1 MQDKAME
8 ITPQNMQD
16 ITTGYSMVYQDAFA
30 AVTPMW
36 MQVAMESQSRTARNV
51 YPWLGQSLGFRKWVG
66 ERVYQNLEAH
76 AFTIENEDF
85 ENTVVV
91 DRNSILDDTYGVY
104 RPLMGDMGQSA
115 RLHPDEL
122 VFGVLKSGFDVKG
135 YDGQY
140 FFDTDHPVGTD
151 ATGIVSTSNK
161 GAGTGTPWYLFDTSK
176 MVKPL
181 IYQPRASYQFV
192 ALDSPTDEAL
202 FRRKEFVYGADGRG
216 NAGVGLWQLA
226 WGSKADL
233 TQANYEAAR
242 AAMGNFKNDAG
253 RPLNVRPDLL
263 VVPPSLGFAARKI
276 VEAAEL
282 PGGGTN
288 VSYRTAR
295 VLETAW
301 LS

>member
-1 MQDKAME
+1 ME
-8 ITPQNMQD
+8 ITPQNLQD
-16 ITTGYSMVYQDAFA
+16 ITTGYSLVYQDAFEG
-30 AVTPMW
+30 VSPIYTE
-36 MQVAMESQSRTARNV
+36 VAMEAPSSGARNV

-66 ERVYQNLEAH
+66 DRVIQNLETH

-85 ENTVVV
+85 ENTVAVG
-91 DRNSILDDTYGVY
+91 RNAILDDTYGVF
-104 RPLMGDMGQSA
+104 RPLMADMGRAA

-122 VFGVLKSGFDVKG
+122 VFEVLKSGFDVKG

-151 ATGIVSTSNK
+151 ATGIASVSNK
-161 GAGTGTPWYLFDTSK
+161 GAGTGTAWYLFDTSK
-176 MVKPL
+176 MVRPI
-181 IYQPRASYQFV
+181 IYQRRADYSFV
-192 ALDSPTDEAL
+192 ALDDPTDENL

-226 WGSKADL
+226 YGSKGDL

-242 AAMGNFKNDAG
+242 AAMGGFKNDAG
-253 RPLNVRPDLL
+253 RPLNIRPDLL

-276 VEAAEL
+276 LEAAEL
-282 PGGGTN
+282 PGGGSN